1 MTKRYAIIT
10 DIHGNIEALNA
21 ILNDIESQ
29 NIDEI
34 YCLGDTVGI
43 GPNSKECVDKLIE
56 KKIKST
62 LGNHE
67 LYAIRG
73 TGIDPS
79 IEGEEKELHDWIRNS
94 LTDKEFKYIKS
105 CPLYYEINIDYDG
118 KVDNKKIILCHYLIN
133 DEKLAQPFE
142 KNNLKNDINLWI
154 KYNDPNKTYVIG
166 HLHKSFNI
174 NDVDGISGDFIEE
187 TGELTN
193 IELVESAG
201 CTYDEYVSYMILE
214 VGKSIKYIPV
224 KVKFDRD
231 TFVNKLINTDF
242 PDKKNIMKWFYGIE
256 I

>member
-1 MTKRYAIIT
+1 MIKRYAIIT

-34 YCLGDTVGI
+34 YCLGDTIGI

-94 LTDKEFKYIKS
+94 LTDKEVKYIKS
-105 CPLYYEINIDYDG
+105 CPLYY
-118 KVDNKKIILCHYLIN
+118 
-133 DEKLAQPFE
+133 
-142 KNNLKNDINLWI
+142 
-154 KYNDPNKTYVIG
+154 
-166 HLHKSFNI
+166 
-174 NDVDGISGDFIEE
+174 
-187 TGELTN
+187 
-193 IELVESAG
+193 
-201 CTYDEYVSYMILE
+201 
-214 VGKSIKYIPV
+214 
-224 KVKFDRD
+224 
-231 TFVNKLINTDF
+231 
-242 PDKKNIMKWFYGIE
+242 
-256 I
+256 